1 MSEGN
6 DHDHGEEVL
15 EFSAKKAIKFKAFD
29 PDPVYGVEGAYGRT
43 FAIART
49 KTEAKTLMNSD
60 AAVVYYTKKGQV
72 VSECQR

>member
-1 MSEGN
+1 MSEWN

-15 EFSAKKAIKFKAFD
+15 EFSAKKAIKFKAVD
-29 PDPVYGVEGAYGRT
+29 PDPVYGVKGAYGQT

-60 AAVVYYTKKGQV
+60 AAVVYYTKKA
-72 VSECQR
+72 SCI